1 MTNKPIAKFQE
12 FPAEI
17 SLFEQESEK
26 GPWLNAQV
34 SKIYKDGEE
43 YKRANNFNR
52 NDLLK
57 LHTLVPQ
64 AIERMQAWEVEQ
76 RQASR
81 QSEGQDTDAL
91 KERARSR
98 RDARAHSQ
106 SQGETP

>member
-57 LHTLVPQ
+57 LHALVPQ
-64 AIERMQAWEVEQ
+64 AIARMQAWEHEQ
-76 RQASR
+76 RQSPQ
-81 QSEGQDTDAL
+81 QSNGQNTGAL
-91 KERARSR
+91 KERAQ
-98 RDARAHSQ
+98 ARKEAQ
-106 SQGETP
+106 SQRQGEYP

>member
-1 MTNKPIAKFQE
+1 MTNRPIAKFQE

-17 SLFEQESEK
+17 SLFEQESEN

-34 SKIYKDGEE
+34 SKIYKEGED

-64 AIERMQAWEVEQ
+64 AIERMQSWELEQ
-76 RQASR
+76 RQARSQSDSR
-81 QSEGQDTDAL
+81 DIDSL
-91 KERARSR
+91 KERARTR
-98 RDARAHSQ
+98 RTARGQ
-106 SQGETP
+106 SQNHEETP